1 MTYGCGEVALAWP
14 APAELHLDV
23 CGRQLEALANERQF
37 PYMSERERT
46 HGRTAV
52 YDASHGGT
60 VALAVGGHSEKRA
73 KGRHG
78 GRK

>member
-1 MTYGCGEVALAWP
+1 MTYGCGEVALPGLRRLSCTWMSAADSW
-14 APAELHLDV
+14 
-23 CGRQLEALANERQF
+23 RALANERQF